1 MSIWDEM
8 KLVHL
13 ASRVSFGRGITYYQ
27 NKFVISGKE
36 TGVGLYKGQV
46 SGTNGKVYDVEIDI
60 NRPRKS
66 SCSCPF
72 ASGRRVICKHMVALY
87 FYHFPQQAE
96 AIFAEWEEEEREKEE
111 RYQEW
116 EAEYTIARQQELEE
130 ITAYVKS
137 LTDEQVRQAL
147 IAALL
152 KDFNSTNPDF
162 EDDFDEHDY
171 YYF

>member
-1 MSIWDEM
+1 
-8 KLVHL
+8 
-13 ASRVSFGRGITYYQ
+13 
-27 NKFVISGKE
+27 
-36 TGVGLYKGQV
+36 
-46 SGTNGKVYDVEIDI
+46 
-60 NRPRKS
+60 
-66 SCSCPF
+66 
-72 ASGRRVICKHMVALY
+72 MVALY

-96 AIFAEWEEEEREKEE
+96 DIFAEWEEEEREKEG

-116 EAEYTIARQQELEE
+116 EAEYTIARQQGLEE

-152 KDFNSTNPDF
+152 KDFNSTYPDF

>member
-1 MSIWDEM
+1 MGIWDDL

-13 ASRVSFGRGITYYQ
+13 ASNTSFSRGMAYYQ
-27 NKFVISGKE
+27 SKE
-36 TGVGLYKGQV
+36 VLNGEKCGDGIYKGQV
-46 SGTNGKVYDVEIDI
+46 SGSQENIYDVTIDI
-60 NRPRKS
+60 NHPRKS

-72 ASGRRVICKHMVALY
+72 SSGRRVICKHMVALY

-96 AIFAEWEEEEREKEE
+96 AIFAEWEEEVREKEA

-116 EAEYTIARQQELEE
+116 ESEYTIARQQELKE

-137 LTDEQVRQAL
+137 LTDEQVREAL

-152 KDFNSTNPDF
+152 KDFNSTYPDF
-162 EDDFDEHDY
+162 EDDFDEEDY
-171 YYF
+171 YF